1 MFKCNLS
8 PDIAIKLTKVLC
20 KWWLEGWV
28 EAGEKE
34 SRKLA
39 LPIPMATL
47 WGCIVL
53 SSTDKKSESSRYHSN
68 DPK

>member
-39 LPIPMATL
+39 LPIPMATPRVP
-47 WGCIVL
+47 G
-53 SSTDKKSESSRYHSN
+53 SRL
-68 DPK
+68 